1 MTLSNIEKGVKKMEH
16 KVLMPLNIQM
26 FADSGEDDNANV
38 QNQEVDDTSKNV
50 KVDEKKE
57 TKSSDEKKY
66 SDKELNDISL
76 KNEQKAL
83 AKQLKDLGIDDV
95 EKAKSILAKARED
108 EEKSKSVDQKT
119 QEAIQKAEKATLE
132 AINAKIENALLRKN
146 VKDEKITR
154 AVRLIDKK
162 NILDKDGTLNQSK
175 LNAEVEDL
183 LKDFP
188 ELVEK
193 TNEEK
198 KGFKIGDDGK
208 EEQKDELSEM
218 RKIMGL
224 K

>member
-1 MTLSNIEKGVKKMEH
+1 MEH

-26 FADSGEDDNANV
+26 FADGGEDDSANV

-66 SDKELNDISL
+66 SDKELNDISF

-95 EKAKSILAKARED
+95 EKAKSILAKAREE
-108 EEKSKSVDQKT
+108 EEKAKSVDQKT

-162 NILDKDGTLNQSK
+162 NILDKDGTLDQSK

-188 ELVEK
+188 ELVGK
-193 TNEEK
+193 TNEEN

>member
-1 MTLSNIEKGVKKMEH
+1 MEH

-95 EKAKSILAKARED
+95 EKAKAILAKARED

-162 NILDKDGTLNQSK
+162 NILDKDGTLDRSK

-188 ELVEK
+188 ELVGK
-193 TNEEK
+193 TSEEK

-208 EEQKDELSEM
+208 EEKTDELSEM

>member
-1 MTLSNIEKGVKKMEH
+1 MEH
-16 KVLMPLNIQM
+16 KILMPLDIQL
-26 FADSGEDDNANV
+26 FAEGGEEEKANNQDQVDN
-38 QNQEVDDTSKNV
+38 TSKET
-50 KVDEKKE
+50 KADGKKE
-57 TKSSDEKKY
+57 TNSDEKKY

-108 EEKSKSVDQKT
+108 EEKAKSVDEKT
-119 QEAIQKAEKATLE
+119 QEIIKKAEKATLE

-146 VKDEKITR
+146 IKEEKVTR
-154 AVRLIDKK
+154 AVRLVDKK
-162 NILDKDGTLNQSK
+162 NILDKDGSLDQSK
-175 LNAEVEDL
+175 LDAEIEEL

-188 ELVEK
+188 ELISK
-193 TNEEK
+193 TEEDK

-208 EEQKDELSEM
+208 EEQKDELFEM

>member
-1 MTLSNIEKGVKKMEH
+1 MEQ
-16 KVLMPLNIQM
+16 KVHMPLDIQL
-26 FADSGEDDNANV
+26 FADSGEEDNANNT
-38 QNQEVDDTSKNV
+38 NQEVINTSKET
-50 KVDEKKE
+50 KASEEKE
-57 TKSSDEKKY
+57 TKSEEKKY
-66 SDKELNDISL
+66 TDKELNDISL

-108 EEKSKSVDQKT
+108 EEKAKSIDEKT
-119 QEAIQKAEKATLE
+119 QEAIKRAEKATLE

-146 VKDEKITR
+146 VKDEKVTR
-154 AVRLIDKK
+154 AVRLVDKK
-162 NILDKDGTLNQSK
+162 NILNEDGSLDQSK
-175 LNAEVEDL
+175 LDDEIEEL

-188 ELVEK
+188 ELISK
-193 TNEEK
+193 TEEDK

-208 EEQKDELSEM
+208 EEKKDEMSEM